1 MNSKGYLL
9 VEGVRIQGY
18 TCVTFPA
25 IFYFFAL
32 DIPVLMFPGIISLNN
47 IVPGIKF
54 HCLSHPKLSIG
65 HFRTVYEQKNGDEK
79 AERNSLKFPL
89 YKQRKMQICPL
100 NLDFVLLFLQNSK
113 VGYWILLAWK
123 NCVA

>member
-1 MNSKGYLL
+1 MTS
-9 VEGVRIQGY
+9 
-18 TCVTFPA
+18 PA

-32 DIPVLMFPGIISLNN
+32 GIPVLMFPGIISLNN
-47 IVPGIKF
+47 IVCGITF

-65 HFRTVYEQKNGDEK
+65 HFRTVYAQKNGDEK

-89 YKQRKMQICPL
+89 YKQRKVQICPL
-100 NLDFVLLFLQNSK
+100 DLDFIFWFLHNSK